1 MCTIYVHIIIKDLVM
16 FKLVL
21 KSVSLQ
27 LYVHAHT
34 HTYTYTQ
41 IYTHTHLLC
50 VYAQE
55 HMCTPLYMC
64 YMCVAVRG
72 QLVLLL
78 FFHHEDPEVQASTI
92 TY

>member
-34 HTYTYTQ
+34 HIHVHTN
-41 IYTHTHLLC
+41 IHTHTFIVC
-50 VYAQE
+50 VCPGAYVYTTVYVLHVCSSQRTA
-55 HMCTPLYMC
+55 
-64 YMCVAVRG
+64 CVAS
-72 QLVLLL
+72 LL
-78 FFHHEDPEVQASTI
+78 PP
-92 TY
+92 